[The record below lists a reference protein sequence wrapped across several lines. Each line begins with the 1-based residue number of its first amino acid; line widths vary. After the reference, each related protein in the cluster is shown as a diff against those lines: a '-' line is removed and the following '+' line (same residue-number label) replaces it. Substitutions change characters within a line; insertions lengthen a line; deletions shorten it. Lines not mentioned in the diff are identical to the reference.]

1 VKRDAFFIKI
11 ILLLPLLFGTLQAAL
26 TDSLQGLVSQGGT
39 LEGNLSAFG
48 FAAGGNCSQLGTLNT
63 SMEEYIASIEAV
75 TAELTAPLSLTQDDL
90 ASLDDLSA
98 LAISMAAEA
107 TRLSTELNSI
117 DDVADLV
124 EYRAGLSAML
134 RLSEDIGTMADRIL
148 EMADRILLMA
158 DNIGTMADRI
168 VYTVRL
174 QSANLAFIESA
185 MITTQQNMAQLNASM
200 STIVYNLTLG
210 QIVSDNSALATE
222 LNATVLTQTN
232 MADELS
238 RLQGRVATAQ
248 TALVGLMALVGAD
261 SAVASHYIN
270 GDTLT
275 YMTNLSE
282 INRALAKSI
291 ETYANVING
300 LAPLTQTPIL
310 ADATASM
317 LQLAYDVKV
326 MGDRI
331 MQMSDKIIVMADN
344 IGIMSGR
351 IVEVQGILGSD
362 MAVTAASLGAS
373 QRIIISVIGTYGL

>member
-1 VKRDAFFIKI
+1 MKRDAFFIKI

-75 TAELTAPLSLTQDDL
+75 TAELTAPLSLTQADL
-90 ASLDDLSA
+90 TSLDDLSA

-282 INRALAKSI
+282 INRALANSI